1 MKEQKNP
8 NFKLWELIN
17 LSSRAINKVRQQ
29 ELDRYG
35 TTLSQSAI
43 LRVALDLGEEA
54 TPTEISR
61 RLFLELNSISEQL
74 RRMETEGLI
83 EKVKDLKR
91 KNLIRILVTKEGHEL
106 YRQTTNQKAIE
117 YVMSILT
124 EEEKTALRTILS
136 KLQDRAV
143 KRLSIKK

>member
-1 MKEQKNP
+1 MKEQRNP
-8 NFKLWELIN
+8 NFKLWELLN
-17 LSSRAINKVRQQ
+17 LSSRAINKIRQQ

-43 LRVALDLGEEA
+43 LRVALELGEKA

-61 RLFLELNSISEQL
+61 KLFLELNSVSEHL
-74 RRMETEGLI
+74 GRMETEGLI

-91 KNLIRILVTKEGHEL
+91 KNLIRIQVTKEGCEL
-106 YRQTTNQKAIE
+106 YRKTRNQKAIE
-117 YVMSILT
+117 YVMTILT

-143 KRLSIKK
+143 KKLGIKK